1 MKDGGIWNMKNELE
15 LKFGQLGSLYVS
27 YGKDARSGLSVRG
40 GTDWMMICSKD
51 TYINVWPVEKRVIS
65 EEIFKCERHTIGL
78 YDLYF
83 EDFDKENEFYIFHD
97 RVTGNFAIHNES
109 KLPVATINRILDD
122 YDVIKRAEDF
132 DKENEFYIFHDRV
145 TGNFAIHNESKLPV
159 ATINR
164 ILDDYD
170 VIKRAM
176 DKVVKEFN
184 DRGISYLQ
192 GTYPWANFYMHGEY
206 ELHMSHPGGFSIYH
220 LHAKIWEFDSY
231 LERGT
236 VRMCARILRYK

>member
-15 LKFGQLGSLYVS
+15 LKLGQLGSLYVS

-65 EEIFKCERHTIGL
+65 EGIFECERHTIGL

-97 RVTGNFAIHNES
+97 RVTG
-109 KLPVATINRILDD
+109 D
-122 YDVIKRAEDF
+122 
-132 DKENEFYIFHDRV
+132 
-145 TGNFAIHNESKLPV
+145 FAIHNESKLPV

-184 DRGISYLQ
+184 EQGISYLQ

-220 LHAKIWEFDSY
+220 LHAGIWEFDSY

>member
-122 YDVIKRAEDF
+122 YDVIKRA
-132 DKENEFYIFHDRV
+132 
-145 TGNFAIHNESKLPV
+145 
-159 ATINR
+159 
-164 ILDDYD
+164 
-170 VIKRAM
+170 M

>member
-1 MKDGGIWNMKNELE
+1 MKDEGIWNMKNELE

-97 RVTGNFAIHNES
+97 RVTE
-109 KLPVATINRILDD
+109 
-122 YDVIKRAEDF
+122 
-132 DKENEFYIFHDRV
+132 
-145 TGNFAIHNESKLPV
+145 NFAIHNESKLPV

>member
-51 TYINVWPVEKRVIS
+51 TYINVWPVEKRVMS
-65 EEIFKCERHTIGL
+65 EEIFECERHTIGL

-83 EDFDKENEFYIFHD
+83 GDFDKESEFYIFHD
-97 RVTGNFAIHNES
+97 RVTEDFAIHNES
-109 KLPVATINRILDD
+109 KLPV
-122 YDVIKRAEDF
+122 
-132 DKENEFYIFHDRV
+132 V
-145 TGNFAIHNESKLPV
+145 TV
-159 ATINR
+159 NR

-184 DRGISYLQ
+184 ERGISYLQ

>member
-97 RVTGNFAIHNES
+97 RVTE
-109 KLPVATINRILDD
+109 
-122 YDVIKRAEDF
+122 
-132 DKENEFYIFHDRV
+132 
-145 TGNFAIHNESKLPV
+145 NFAIHNESKLPV

>member
-65 EEIFKCERHTIGL
+65 EEIFECERHTIGL

-97 RVTGNFAIHNES
+97 RVTGDFAIHNES
-109 KLPVATINRILDD
+109 KLPVVTVNLILDD
-122 YDVIKRAEDF
+122 YDA
-132 DKENEFYIFHDRV
+132 
-145 TGNFAIHNESKLPV
+145 
-159 ATINR
+159 
-164 ILDDYD
+164 
-170 VIKRAM
+170 IKRAM

-184 DRGISYLQ
+184 ERGISYLQ